1 MSGISDILKPIIG
14 GAWQSSHPAREAVT
28 QIYALGIEKIIG
40 EQPLINRF
48 DDKTVIAWKPG
59 QAKKMQGYIARILI
73 GTAKAAPKAP
83 GKEFALSEVQIDMRP
98 IIAPLVLK
106 TVLPFMAAY
115 TLLIWYAAR
124 RKSHG
129 RRN

>member
-1 MSGISDILKPIIG
+1 MSGIGDILKPIIG
-14 GAWQSSHPAREAVT
+14 GAWQSKYPAREAVT
-28 QIYALGIEKIIG
+28 QLYALGIEKIIG
-40 EQPLINRF
+40 EQPQINRY
-48 DDKTVIAWKPG
+48 DDKTIITWKPG
-59 QAKKMQGYIARILI
+59 QAKKMQSYVARVFI
-73 GTAKAAPKAP
+73 GTAKAAPEAP
-83 GKEFALSEVQIDMRP
+83 GKEFALSEVQVDVRP